1 MTSVPASGTV
11 EARPD
16 AAATVFAARLD
27 LADRFVEHLATTAVE
42 WGLIGPR
49 EVPRLWTRHV
59 LNCAV
64 LAELI
69 PTGAH
74 VVDVGS
80 GAGLPGLALAV
91 ARPDLRLTLVE
102 PLERRVTWLR
112 RVADDLGLDVD
123 VRRARAEELAG
134 ELHAPVV
141 TARAVAPLR
150 RLAGWG
156 LPLTEPDG
164 QLLAIKGQSAAV
176 ELERSVGALRTLGA
190 VGWEV
195 IRCGEALLEVPTTV
209 VRVRVG
215 AARGRRSKHHGPTAG
230 PGAAQPPGAR
240 SPRGLRRG

>member
-1 MTSVPASGTV
+1 VTSDPEPALL
-11 EARPD
+11 EDRPP
-16 AAATVFAARLD
+16 AAETVFGDRLD

-49 EVPRLWTRHV
+49 ELPRLWTRHV

-64 LAELI
+64 VGELVDRD
-69 PTGAH
+69 AH

-112 RVADDLGLDVD
+112 QVADDLALEVD

-134 ELHAPVV
+134 ELQAPVV

-150 RLAGWG
+150 RLASWG
-156 LPLTEPDG
+156 LPLAEPGG

-176 ELERSVGALRTLGA
+176 ELDRSVGALRTLGA
-190 VGWEV
+190 VAWDV
-195 IRCGEALLEVPTTV
+195 VRCGEGLLEVPTTV

-215 AARGRRSKHHGPTAG
+215 AAPGRRPARTGPASG
-230 PGAAQPPGAR
+230 PAAPQPSRSRSAR
-240 SPRGLRRG
+240 RRRG